1 MTFEQFLATRA
12 WHDNIESVN
21 PNATGAR
28 EGYGYLNN
36 EMWIEVQNWSDPAS
50 PAKRTRY
57 LRIANC
63 EWESRGHHRV
73 GASPLQLGCRRGLRN
88 P

>member
-1 MTFEQFLATRA
+1 MTCEQFLATRA
-12 WHDNIESVN
+12 WHDNIEAVN

-36 EMWIEVQNWSDPAS
+36 EVWIEVRNWGDPAS
-50 PAKRTRY
+50 PAKRTWY

-63 EWESRGHHRV
+63 EWESTDITELEHRLYNWAV
-73 GASPLQLGCRRGLRN
+73 AEGYEIP
-88 P
+88 